1 MRGHNVHFDID
12 NERIGMAES
21 NCDYKLLVTGKAE
34 NELMDPY
41 PSHEEI
47 IRSFHRNVTRHLYN
61 TNKKL
66 FLSIFMWRGFSF
78 VSGILGIFLLMK
90 LGETRKY
97 YFLTLATRNRKRW
110 KEEDDD

>member
-1 MRGHNVHFDID
+1 MRGHNVHFDVD

-41 PSHEEI
+41 PSYEEI
-47 IRSFHRNVTRHLYN
+47 ERSFFRNLTRHLYN
-61 TNKKL
+61 TNIVL
-66 FLSIFMWRGFSF
+66 FLGIFMLHGLSF

-97 YFLTLATRNRKRW
+97 YFLTIATRNRRK
-110 KEEDDD
+110 KKMTTV